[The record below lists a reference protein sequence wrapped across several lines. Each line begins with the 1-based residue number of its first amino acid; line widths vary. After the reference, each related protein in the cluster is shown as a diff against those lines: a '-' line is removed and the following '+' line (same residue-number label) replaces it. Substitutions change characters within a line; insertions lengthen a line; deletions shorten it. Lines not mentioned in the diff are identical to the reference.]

1 MGSKAQNGY
10 KNNQAVVNNSL
21 IMSAPRTKG
30 LEIQNEAVDFIAL
43 DQEKYVKNLE
53 SQERAKIQ
61 LEMMQY
67 GNKASQA
74 AENYKSLQVNR
85 SNTTTGY
92 IAGVKTQV
100 QLSQNLQ
107 HSKNQ

>member
-1 MGSKAQNGY
+1 
-10 KNNQAVVNNSL
+10 
-21 IMSAPRTKG
+21 MSGPRNKG
-30 LEIQNEAVDFIAL
+30 LEIQNEGVDFIAM

-53 SQERAKIQ
+53 QQERAKIQ
-61 LEMMQY
+61 LEMMHY
-67 GNKASQA
+67 GNKVSNQA

-100 QLSQNLQ
+100 QLSQNL
-107 HSKNQ
+107 